1 MISPDLI
8 GNQERPRSIPSS
20 KLRLLI
26 ITDSDERLIKLKAAL
41 NTSEVEIACAA
52 SPEEMCCGCSGGHDL
67 VVMDVCPANLCGL
80 LKTLRECPGCLRS
93 PVLVEAERLVANTEM
108 TGMLPK
114 YRAMPCSH
122 RDLVALSR
130 QIIKPEDQEPR
141 RRGLL

>member
-26 ITDSDERLIKLKAAL
+26 ITDSDERLSKLKAAL
-41 NTSEVEIACAA
+41 NTGEVEIACAA
-52 SPEEMCCGCSGGHDL
+52 SHDL

-80 LKTLRECPGCLRS
+80 LKTLRECPGCTRS

-108 TGMLPK
+108 AGMLPK

-122 RDLVALSR
+122 TDLVALSR
-130 QIIKPEDQEPR
+130 HVIKPEDQEPR